1 MSLVIYYVNNK
12 DVIIMILLID
22 NFNYIYL
29 FEMFFTEDM
38 EVVNTKTLVDENHQL
53 DKISTPGNFIR

>member
-1 MSLVIYYVNNK
+1 MSLVIYHVNNK

-29 FEMFFTEDM
+29 FEMLFCRR
-38 EVVNTKTLVDENHQL
+38 HG
-53 DKISTPGNFIR
+53 SG